1 MSANLLIPALL
12 GVAIIFLYAY
22 ADWQRAIK
30 AVLLIVVFE
39 GALRKWVLPQAS
51 ELIYFLKDLV
61 LLGAY
66 ASYYKTHIMYQKKY
80 AHKTIF
86 DLLVFVIAIWC
97 AVEIFNPRLG
107 SPIVGLLGF
116 KAYVYYIP
124 LVWILPKLFS
134 TPEQFYSFLRNYL
147 LLLIPIGILG
157 IVQYFSPV
165 TSPINRYAPGEV
177 TDIAGFGGRVR
188 ITGTFSYLGGYG
200 VYLMICFGLLLPLLS
215 QAQSWRWRLLLG
227 VALFLV
233 VINSF
238 MSGSRGVVFT
248 QALLLILYLIFLGIR
263 QPRATMHLLRQFAL
277 PALVVAYLAFTQFTV
292 AIDNFMAR
300 VNGNQDLPSR
310 IIHNFTDPARFIEYS
325 GWIGYGIGATQSGG
339 NTMRTMLG
347 LPLGEW
353 IPVYYESEMARVMLE
368 IGPIGFV
375 LWYLL
380 RTTLVLLLFSTFWR
394 LRTPV
399 LRQFA
404 LMAFL
409 IQLIQLT
416 GQLVVNPT
424 FNVYY
429 WVLASFIF
437 LLPQLDEAYE
447 SSVQEVSTDN
457 YAPTPRYPHPSY
469 R

>member
-12 GVAIIFLYAY
+12 GATIIFLYAY

-30 AVLLIVVFE
+30 AVLVIVVFE

-51 ELIYFLKDLV
+51 ELIYFFKDLV

-66 ASYYKTHIMYQKKY
+66 ASYYKAHIMYQKKY

-134 TPEQFYSFLRNYL
+134 TQEQFYSFLRTYL
-147 LLLIPIGILG
+147 LLIIPIGVLG

-165 TSPINRYAPGEV
+165 TSPINRYVPGEV
-177 TDIAGFGGRVR
+177 TGIATVGSNAR
-188 ITGTFSYLGGYG
+188 ITGTFSYLAGYG
-200 VYLMICFGLLLPLLS
+200 VYLMICFGLLLPLVS
-215 QAQSWRWRLLLG
+215 VPQSWRWRLLLG
-227 VALFLV
+227 IALFLV
-233 VINSF
+233 VVNSF

-248 QALLLILYLIFLGIR
+248 QALLLILYLLFLGIR

-277 PALVVAYLAFTQFTV
+277 PALLVAYLVSTQFTV
-292 AIDNFMAR
+292 AIDNFMTR
-300 VNGNQDLPSR
+300 VNGNQDLSGR
-310 IIHNFTDPARFIEYS
+310 IIDNFADPFRYTEYS
-325 GWIGYGIGATQSGG
+325 GWIGYGIGATLPGG
-339 NTMRTMLG
+339 NAMRAMLR
-347 LPLGEW
+347 LPAGEW
-353 IPVYYESEMARVMLE
+353 IPVYYESEMARVVLE

-380 RTTLVLLLFSTFWR
+380 RIILVLLLFGLFWR

-399 LRQFA
+399 LRQLA

-409 IQLIQLT
+409 IHLIQLN

-447 SSVQEVSTDN
+447 TPVQKEAVHTHV
-457 YAPTPRYPHPSY
+457 PTARYPRPSY
-469 R
+469 G